1 MGKTLMTR
9 SQALE
14 RGRKSLRRQAWGDA
28 FQNLSAADRDG
39 PLEPAD
45 LEKLAQA
52 AHLTGKEPESADLLA
67 RAHQGYLSQGEIQ
80 RAARCA
86 FWLGFT
92 ALINGDQA
100 QSSGW
105 LARAERLLNGQND
118 CVEKGYLLLP
128 VGYRAVHGGD
138 AATAHKTF
146 VQAAG
151 FGERFGDKD
160 LVTLALQGQGR
171 SLLRQGEIAR
181 GVTLLDEAMVAVR
194 TGEVSPN
201 IAGSVYC
208 SVIEACGE
216 IFDLRRA
223 REWTAALQQW
233 CTSQPDLVP
242 YRGHCQISRAEILQL
257 HGSWQEA
264 LDEAQHAC
272 DRLSHPTPRPALGA
286 AFYRLAEVHRVRG
299 EFAQA
304 ENAYRQASRWE
315 RMPQPGIALLRL
327 AQGLVDAAS
336 AAIRHVADAV
346 QDPGKRSR
354 VLDAY
359 VEIMLAAKDVTAAR
373 AGANELSDI
382 AHRLNAPL
390 LHAMAARAEGAVL
403 LAEHDSR
410 AALAPL
416 RRSLSAWRDLEAP
429 YDEARVRVLI
439 ALACREQENYDTA
452 DMELEAAREVFQL
465 LGAAPDLARVEAL
478 RRKQEPEPAGPLT
491 EREVQVLKLVAAGMT
506 NRRIAGKLGISE
518 KTVARHVSNIFN
530 KLDLS
535 SRSAATAYAYQHRLT

>member
-1 MGKTLMTR
+1 MGKTPMTR

-14 RGRKSLRRQAWGDA
+14 RGRKSLRQQAWAAA
-28 FQNLSAADRDG
+28 FQHLSAADREA

-45 LEKLAQA
+45 LEELAKT
-52 AHLTGKEPESADLLA
+52 AHLTGKETESVELLA

-100 QSSGW
+100 QSNGW
-105 LARAERLLNGQND
+105 LARAARLLNGQND

-128 VGYRAVHGGD
+128 AGYRAVHGGD
-138 AATAHKTF
+138 AATAYKTF

-160 LVTLALQGQGR
+160 LLTLALQGQGR
-171 SLLRQGEIAR
+171 SLLRQGETAR

-233 CTSQPDLVP
+233 CTSQPDLVS
-242 YRGHCQISRAEILQL
+242 YRGHCQISRAEILHL

-299 EFAQA
+299 EFTQA

-327 AQGLVDAAS
+327 AQGQLDAAS

-359 VEIMLAAKDVTAAR
+359 VEIMLAAKDVAAAR
-373 AGANELSDI
+373 AAADELSDI
-382 AHRLNAPL
+382 AHRLDAPL

-410 AALAPL
+410 AALTAL
-416 RRSLSAWRDLEAP
+416 RQSLSAWRDLEAP

-439 ALACREQENYDTA
+439 ALACREQENHDTA
-452 DMELEAAREVFQL
+452 EMELEAAREVFQL

-478 RRKQEPEPAGPLT
+478 RRKQGPEAAGPLT

-530 KLDLS
+530 KLGLS
-535 SRSAATAYAYQHRLT
+535 SRSAATAYAYQHRLA